1 MKKVSLLIAVLA
13 VAVLSGC
20 ASVVPRGG
28 IITECTLPVQA
39 TNGQL
44 GSKIGKSECV
54 SWFGLV
60 AKGDASIAAA
70 ARNGKITKISHV
82 DWKVST
88 DIPIG
93 IKTVYTT
100 TVYGD

>member
-1 MKKVSLLIAVLA
+1 MKKVSLLVAVVA

-20 ASVVPRGG
+20 ASVYPRGG
-28 IITECTLPVQA
+28 ISTNVVLPVQA

-54 SWFGLV
+54 SWFGMV
-60 AKGDASIAAA
+60 ASGDASIAAA

-82 DWKVST
+82 DWKVTS

-93 IKTVYTT
+93 IKTIYTT

>member
-1 MKKVSLLIAVLA
+1 MKKVSLFVAALA
-13 VAVLSGC
+13 IAVLSGC

-28 IITECTLPVQA
+28 IVTDVVLPVQA

-44 GSKIGKSECV
+44 GSKIGKAECV
-54 SWFGLV
+54 SWFGMV
-60 AKGDASIAAA
+60 AKGDASIATA
-70 ARNGKITKISHV
+70 ARNGKIKKISHV
-82 DWKVST
+82 DWNVVS

-93 IKTVYTT
+93 IKTIYTT